1 VPGEIVLL
9 RLGETE
15 WSRSGQHTGRTDL
28 PLTEHGER
36 QARSLADRFAA
47 QPPVLVVASPRQRA
61 LRTAEL
67 AGLTIGRIDDD
78 LVEWDYGDL
87 EGLTTST
94 IRETYPGWTIWGGP
108 VPGGEAIDEVA
119 ARATRVLQSVEPALE
134 GGDVVLVGH
143 GHALRVLTACWL
155 GLDPHAG
162 ELFVLDAGSVSLLGH
177 EREARVLKGLNRP
190 PE

>member
-1 VPGEIVLL
+1 MAGEIVLL
-9 RLGETE
+9 RHGETE

-28 PLTEHGER
+28 PLTERGEQ
-36 QARSLADRFAA
+36 QARSLAGRFAA
-47 QPPVLVVASPRQRA
+47 EPPVLVVASPRKRA

-67 AGLTIGRIDDD
+67 AGLNVDRIDDD

-94 IRETYPGWTIWGGP
+94 IRETYPGWTVWNGP
-108 VPGGEAIDEVA
+108 VPGGETIDEVA
-119 ARATRVLQSVEPALE
+119 ARLTRVLQSVTPELE
-134 GGDVVLVGH
+134 RGDVVLVGH

-155 GLDPHAG
+155 ELDPHAG
-162 ELFVLDAGSVSLLGH
+162 ALFVLDAGSVSLLGH
-177 EREARVLKGLNRP
+177 EREARVLRGLNRP